1 MGTGGC
7 HTQPS
12 SFSPAQ
18 GRHLWES
25 LSTPFCP
32 SDRKI
37 PKTPECWIV
46 SFYMMAGQQP
56 NRMAYRDLSKGAVA
70 WKGWNPYYSDTALY
84 SVLCLPMPLPA
95 SHCRE
100 EAAVLIFT
108 ENYDDSWSIWL
119 PARGRCAGCGF
130 WEPEVKGVSEPNQ
143 AGAEIPGKKCPE
155 FAFHIKSIRSK
166 MSNRLG
172 VISFSWSD
180 VLLSFKSKS

>member
-37 PKTPECWIV
+37 PKTPGCWIV
-46 SFYMMAGQQP
+46 SFHMMAGQQP

-70 WKGWNPYYSDTALY
+70 WKGWDPYYSDTTLY

-100 EAAVLIFT
+100 GLLFWYLQRIMMIPEASGCQQEAGVLAV
-108 ENYDDSWSIWL
+108 
-119 PARGRCAGCGF
+119 
-130 WEPEVKGVSEPNQ
+130 VSESLRWRESLSQ
-143 AGAEIPGKKCPE
+143 TRQEQRYLGK
-155 FAFHIKSIRSK
+155 
-166 MSNRLG
+166 N
-172 VISFSWSD
+172 
-180 VLLSFKSKS
+180 VLNLLPI